1 MQSTSTVLDWFR
13 VLFFFL
19 LLLILTFFFGLFPPR
34 RSVNRDRS
42 ILAYGWKCQ
51 VNDEAHVDS
60 IRSWNMST
68 HRLLHQ
74 LPSKFHLLP
83 SLILKR
89 KSKPPSRED
98 NQNAYRALQVSP
110 LPRQIYLHINCRC
123 QNHIRHVNINQISYK
138 QQCFAIRLLRLHL
151 HFLSMQ
157 TSLLCTIGDKHI
169 CHWKR
174 FSSFLSQYSRLPNV
188 NQLTGPPWLVH
199 RPFPKCCIPTYGIS
213 SSIHTPPSFQ
223 AGIHW
228 WLRPAHLSPAY

>member
-1 MQSTSTVLDWFR
+1 MQSTSTVLDCSR
-13 VLFFFL
+13 VLFFFA
-19 LLLILTFFFGLFPPR
+19 LTCSYLFLVLFPPR

-42 ILAYGWKCQ
+42 ILARGFKCQ
-51 VNDEAHVDS
+51 VNDEAYVDS

-74 LPSKFHLLP
+74 LPSTFHLLP

-110 LPRQIYLHINCRC
+110 LPRQIYLQINCRC
-123 QNHIRHVNINQISYK
+123 QNHIRHVNTNQISYK
-138 QQCFAIRLLRLHL
+138 QQCFAIRLLLLHL
-151 HFLSMQ
+151 HFLSVQ

-174 FSSFLSQYSRLPNV
+174 FSSFLSQYS
-188 NQLTGPPWLVH
+188 LTIAE
-199 RPFPKCCIPTYGIS
+199 C
-213 SSIHTPPSFQ
+213 
-223 AGIHW
+223 
-228 WLRPAHLSPAY
+228 